1 MKKKEILPQ
10 EIENLDAKKTRRQT
24 GKRKVDVLSTN
35 LFPNDDDDFLEK
47 QNDMFLSDEVTQ
59 EDLDKSSIEPKKEET
74 NQDET
79 PKTINIRSLSFWIG
93 VVAVGLGAL
102 EAILIWFNVKVEV
115 NLLVEG
121 ISTVLFTLV
130 CLGVLKT
137 NNKNLV
143 KGDIKSD
150 IEEKMKDE
158 KEEKKSKDKK

>member
-137 NNKNLV
+137 NNIISHLRKNASLFF
-143 KGDIKSD
+143 IF
-150 IEEKMKDE
+150 
-158 KEEKKSKDKK
+158 

>member
-10 EIENLDAKKTRRQT
+10 DMEAVDAEKAKKQTR
-24 GKRKVDVLSTN
+24 KRKVDVLSVN
-35 LFPNDDDDFLEK
+35 LFPSDDDDFLKK
-47 QNDMFLSDEVTQ
+47 QNEMFLSEDEK
-59 EDLDKSSIEPKKEET
+59 ENKSSENSLNVETEQEE
-74 NQDET
+74 
-79 PKTINIRSLSFWIG
+79 KTKSINIRSLSFWIG
-93 VVAVGLGAL
+93 AVAVGLGAL

-137 NNKNLV
+137 NNKKLV

-158 KEEKKSKDKK
+158 KKDKESKDEE

>member
-47 QNDMFLSDEVTQ
+47 QNDMFLSDEVIQ
-59 EDLDKSSIEPKKEET
+59 EDLDKSSIESKKEET

-79 PKTINIRSLSFWIG
+79 LKTINIRNLSFWIG
-93 VVAVGLGAL
+93 AVAVGLGAL

-143 KGDIKSD
+143 KSDIKSD
-150 IEEKMKDE
+150 IEEKIKDE

>member
-10 EIENLDAKKTRRQT
+10 ELENLNAKKTRRQME
-24 GKRKVDVLSTN
+24 KRRVDVLSTN
-35 LFPNDDDDFLEK
+35 PFLNDNDDFSKK
-47 QNDMFLSDEVTQ
+47 QIDMFLPDMATQ
-59 EDLDKSSIEPKKEET
+59 ENLDEPSIEPKKEEA
-74 NQDET
+74 NQEKT
-79 PKTINIRSLSFWIG
+79 PKTINLRSLSFWIG
-93 VVAVGLGAL
+93 AVAVGLGAL

-130 CLGVLKT
+130 CLGVLKS

-150 IEEKMKDE
+150 IEEKMKDK
-158 KEEKKSKDKK
+158 KEQEKSKDKK